1 VRFADGALKVC
12 TPSKNA
18 SEAIGLNKFKKISI
32 NNQKSIDFWR
42 KCEKMK
48 FRIVKIKVWCG
59 SGEVGLEATIG
70 RMEAIGP
77 ED

>member
-1 VRFADGALKVC
+1 MVTSKGDI
-12 TPSKNA
+12 PSQVA
-18 SEAIGLNKFKKISI
+18 SEATGLNKFKKISI

-48 FRIVKIKVWCG
+48 FRIVKIKVWRR

-70 RMEAIGP
+70 RMETVGL
-77 ED
+77 

>member
-1 VRFADGALKVC
+1 
-12 TPSKNA
+12 
-18 SEAIGLNKFKKISI
+18 
-32 NNQKSIDFWR
+32 
-42 KCEKMK
+42 MK